1 MKHDTEA
8 DVRGD
13 TAIKIG
19 ALFFIALI
27 VLAFTTDPIA
37 TGTRE
42 GDRAPPLEGMMYNGS
57 GWSAFDLNDYLTPNW
72 VDNDSSASWVV
83 VEFMDTDCPYCV
95 DAAEEM
101 GQFSNYFMKYQ
112 GEDGT
117 PPSDNNPPAWR
128 GPLVNFIASATQLDI
143 TGHDTSRDEIEGFR
157 DKTGGESCASR
168 SCSERP
174 GTIHQFPYI
183 DDIDQENM
191 DAWKVGGTPEYF
203 ILQPDGI
210 VAWVASEHDETLSD
224 ALFRLTEEL
233 VE

>member
-1 MKHDTEA
+1 MKHDLEA

-27 VLAFTTDPIA
+27 ILAFTTDPIA

-42 GDRAPPLEGMMYNGS
+42 GDRAPPLEGMAYNGT
-57 GWSAFDLNDYLTPNW
+57 GWTAFDLNDYLTPNW
-72 VDNDSSASWVV
+72 ATNDSSAPWVV

-95 DAAEEM
+95 RAADEM
-101 GQFSNYFMKYQ
+101 TQFSNYFMKYQ
-112 GEDGT
+112 GEDPG
-117 PPSDNNPPAWR
+117 PVSDTNPPAWR
-128 GPLVNFIASATQLDI
+128 GPLVNFVASATQLDI
-143 TGHDTSRDEIEGFR
+143 SGHETSRDEIEGFR
-157 DKTGGESCASR
+157 DRTGSESCAGQNCAS
-168 SCSERP
+168 RP
-174 GTIHQFPYI
+174 GGVHQFAYI

-191 DAWKVGGTPEYF
+191 DTWKVGGTPEYF

-210 VAWVASEHDETLSD
+210 VAWVASQHDEDLNY
-224 ALFRLTEEL
+224 ALTRLTEGL